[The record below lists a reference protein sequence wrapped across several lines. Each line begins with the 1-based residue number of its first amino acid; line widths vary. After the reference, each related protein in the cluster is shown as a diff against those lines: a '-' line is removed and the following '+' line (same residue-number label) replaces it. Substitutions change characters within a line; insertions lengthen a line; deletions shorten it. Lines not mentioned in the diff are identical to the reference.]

1 VARAAP
7 HPVHKGECTLKR
19 KWVAWVAL
27 TLLIVAAAGGFSY
40 YSAGGFRG
48 NTSQSAGGTPAVA
61 QNAVARRGSLTIT
74 ASGTGSLVAG
84 AQTNLGFPQAGV
96 LTDLY
101 VAPGDQVK
109 AGERLARLQVNKT
122 AAELAADVAGAQ
134 LAVISAQQKLDGL
147 YSDARVQTA
156 QAQVALEQAQNNLED
171 LTGSNNVA
179 QAQAQQALAQAKQVV
194 QQAEMQLYILNSK
207 PSEQAIQVAQA
218 SLLFKQ
224 RDLQATQDQIANLEF
239 QIKKAPDKTVRD
251 RLKNQLLNLKVTLAL
266 QQDDYDKRLYRLQ
279 HMSDAAD
286 PLDVSA
292 AEASLQAA
300 QAKQDAAQHALDT
313 LQSGATNGDVAVAQA
328 QLKTAQDQWERV
340 KDGPDSQALELAQA
354 QLGEAQAQLAVS
366 SQEQQYL
373 DLVAP
378 SEGRVLAVNAVVGN
392 RISSGTILTLV
403 DDSQLQ
409 VQANMDETDLPNLKA
424 GQRATVTFD
433 ALPGQSFNG
442 QVESID
448 PSLANL
454 RGASA
459 AVIHVQFDQNALQD
473 LKERPVGMSA
483 TVDVVVSQV
492 TNAVI
497 VPLEALQQQADGS
510 DAVIVI
516 RNGQPQLQPVTV
528 GLSDYTSAAITSG
541 LNAGETVELGS
552 SQTAEGVP

>member
-1 VARAAP
+1 
-7 HPVHKGECTLKR
+7 LKR
-19 KWVAWVAL
+19 KWFAWVSLAF
-27 TLLIVAAAGGFSY
+27 LIVAAAGGFSY

-48 NTSQSAGGTPAVA
+48 NISQSTGGTPAAA

-96 LTDLY
+96 LTNLY

-109 AGERLARLQVNKT
+109 AGDRLARLQVNKT
-122 AAELAADVAGAQ
+122 TAQLAADVAAAQ
-134 LAVISAQQKLDGL
+134 LAVITTQQKLDGL
-147 YSDARVQTA
+147 YADAQVQTA

-171 LTGSNNVA
+171 LTGSNLA

-224 RDLQATQDQIANLEF
+224 KDLQATQDQIANLEF

-251 RLKNQLLNLKVTLAL
+251 RLKTQLLNLKVTLTQ
-266 QQDDYDKRLYRLQ
+266 QQDDYDKRLYRFE
-279 HMSDAAD
+279 HMSDAPD
-286 PLDVSA
+286 PLDVA
-292 AEASLQAA
+292 AAQASLQAA
-300 QAKQDAAQHALDT
+300 QAKQDAAQRALDA
-313 LQSGATNGDVAVAQA
+313 LQGGATEGAVAVAQA

-340 KDGPDSQALELAQA
+340 KDGPDSQELELAQA
-354 QLGEAQAQLAVS
+354 QLREAQAQLAVS
-366 SQEQQYL
+366 QQEQQFL

-378 SEGRVLAVNAVVGN
+378 RDGRVVAVDAVTGN
-392 RISSGTILTLV
+392 RVSSGPILTLV
-403 DDSQLQ
+403 DDSQLL

-424 GQRATVTFD
+424 GQAATVTFD

-459 AVIHVQFDQNALQD
+459 AVIHVQFDQSALQD
-473 LKERPVGMSA
+473 LKNRPVGMSA
-483 TVDVVVSQV
+483 TVDVVVGQV

-497 VPLEALQQQADGS
+497 VPLEALHQQADGS
-510 DAVIVI
+510 DAVTVI

-541 LNAGETVELGS
+541 LNAGETVVLGS